1 MKYMILKK
9 IALGMLLNGYFFN
22 VVYAKTSD
30 FSVTSNYIVGRA
42 PLVNAPSVLA
52 ANSNTPKFN
61 FNSVDITSDRKDDKA
76 LQVGDILTLKFSVV
90 DEDNDLDSG
99 AKQTLATVR
108 FGYIDNKTKNFVWT
122 NKQVRLKKDGA
133 LSSSSGIAEWVIP
146 SEAEG
151 SLLAY
156 RIQPTTQYGNPR
168 KSEKAIVGYVHVSG
182 SSGFAEESSSS
193 APDKSNGTG
202 GGLAIKSDKVVE
214 SIETNATIAIYNAE
228 NIAGQI
234 KVGSKLDDKTI
245 PKVRNYYTVKVL
257 SDGVDVTEKFAY
269 KWSLVEQDFTVIN
282 GNTKQTNVTDLVTT
296 TNKIN
301 DYSNDIKGIV
311 FQIPTYSELKT
322 NADPNNSQSR
332 YAGAQGYHLEVKA
345 DYVGV
350 KLQISEQKDDTP
362 DLIKRLLS
370 D

>member
-30 FSVTSNYIVGRA
+30 FSVTSNYIVGHA

-61 FNSVDITSDRKDDKA
+61 FNSVDITSDRKDNKA
-76 LQVGDILTLKFSVV
+76 LQIGDILTLKFSVV

-202 GGLAIKSDKVVE
+202 GGLAIKNNNVVE
-214 SIETNATIAIYNAE
+214 SIEKGATITIHNAE
-228 NIAGQI
+228 NIAGEI
-234 KVGSKLDDKTI
+234 KVGSPLANGI
-245 PKVRNYYTVKVL
+245 PKVQNYYTVKVL
-257 SDGVDVTEKFAY
+257 SSSKIDITEKFAY
-269 KWSLVEQDFTVIN
+269 KWSLVEQDFRVIN
-282 GNTKQTNVTDLVTT
+282 GNTKEANVTDLVTA

-301 DYSNDIKGIV
+301 DYSNDIEGIV
-311 FQIPTYSELKT
+311 FQIPINSELKT